1 MVTVGGMQAQVLFA
15 GLAPMFA
22 QLYQVNFIVPAGVPS
37 GNAVILL
44 AAGGQ
49 QSAPVTITLQ

>member
-1 MVTVGGMQAQVLFA
+1 
-15 GLAPMFA
+15 MFA